1 MLKHVLLPDH
11 VPVNKWKLKVL
22 GLIPLTFVKQSG
34 IEEAIKR
41 VELPDGTASSGGRTD
56 PFDFEVEIPMHHTL
70 ERVAMEGWYTEGK
83 DPVSPTYKKTG
94 TLTHFSNSR
103 LTTVSYTIYQMWLFN
118 RTLPDL
124 DLENDGELATV
135 KFNASGDDLIPI
147 T

>member
-1 MLKHVLLPDH
+1 
-11 VPVNKWKLKVL
+11 
-22 GLIPLTFVKQSG
+22 
-34 IEEAIKR
+34 
-41 VELPDGTASSGGRTD
+41 
-56 PFDFEVEIPMHHTL
+56 
-70 ERVAMEGWYTEGK
+70 MEGWYTEGK